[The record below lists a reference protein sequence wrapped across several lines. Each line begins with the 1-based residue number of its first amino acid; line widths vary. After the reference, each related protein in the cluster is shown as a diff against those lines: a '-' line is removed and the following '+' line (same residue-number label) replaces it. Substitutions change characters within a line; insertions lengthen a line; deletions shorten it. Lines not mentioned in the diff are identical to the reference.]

1 MLHGL
6 LKMGDGNMSKIKDM
20 LSNTDYDL
28 ADEITIANLLSS
40 YDNILHNEA
49 HSWTH
54 PDDIAYY
61 EEIKTAL
68 RRVIKHYS
76 TNGDYLIEKV
86 IRNSKDKVAS
96 KLAKHRIAT
105 MGNNN
110 E

>member
-1 MLHGL
+1 
-6 LKMGDGNMSKIKDM
+6 MSKIKDM

-49 HSWTH
+49 HFPWTH

-76 TNGDYLIEKV
+76 TNGDYLIEKL
-86 IRNSKDKVAS
+86 IQNNKDKVAS
-96 KLAKHRIAT
+96 KLAKYRIAT
-105 MGNNN
+105 MG
-110 E
+110 EW